1 MAERQASGYP
11 TGPSSGTFPRST
23 AALLSE
29 AQERLRLKQHQKQLA
44 RRAKATN
51 NFQGWRDP
59 QNFHLP
65 VVSPSLP
72 SILSRQLWSLQDFEQ
87 EKKLYQGH
95 VSSVYQ
101 ARDTRSGQSVC
112 LKVYS
117 KANLT
122 LLNAHQVLREI
133 RIHSQVQHT
142 NIIQFYAAW
151 EDDARYFIVTEFARG
166 GDLFTDL
173 QRKGGELPERTA
185 IVSVIQPIL
194 SVLMYLNNLGVLHRD
209 LKPENMLY
217 VTHGSEKH
225 IKVADFGLAIN
236 CNEERPITRA
246 GTLDYMAPEVLV
258 CETKHEPED
267 NKDLTSP
274 AYDAQVDVWGLGVV
288 AYELLVGATPFED
301 DERVETIQGI
311 LQSEPDIPEFL
322 SQDARDFIRVTLA
335 KNPRDRPTVKQLM
348 AHPWVQEHAEPR
360 SAIYCQGEIHR
371 MLDRGGD
378 LNNRFKE
385 GLSWKGNGQRIS
397 AASFLAQ
404 GTQLRFGEEVPI
416 PPPQPLHMHPSL
428 ESSVLSMCP
437 HGDSAAAGVADDRGH
452 YIEQASVCGK
462 SWNQGDYQD
471 RDSANGCMGVQ
482 QSMAKQALGHTQV
495 PEENYGPPL
504 VSPAVPQQSL
514 DDGAMPMDLDEHPS
528 LESLLMRQQH

>member
-1 MAERQASGYP
+1 
-11 TGPSSGTFPRST
+11 
-23 AALLSE
+23 
-29 AQERLRLKQHQKQLA
+29 
-44 RRAKATN
+44 
-51 NFQGWRDP
+51 
-59 QNFHLP
+59 
-65 VVSPSLP
+65 
-72 SILSRQLWSLQDFEQ
+72 
-87 EKKLYQGH
+87 
-95 VSSVYQ
+95 
-101 ARDTRSGQSVC
+101 
-112 LKVYS
+112 
-117 KANLT
+117 
-122 LLNAHQVLREI
+122 
-133 RIHSQVQHT
+133 
-142 NIIQFYAAW
+142 
-151 EDDARYFIVTEFARG
+151 
-166 GDLFTDL
+166 
-173 QRKGGELPERTA
+173 
-185 IVSVIQPIL
+185 
-194 SVLMYLNNLGVLHRD
+194 
-209 LKPENMLY
+209 
-217 VTHGSEKH
+217 
-225 IKVADFGLAIN
+225 
-236 CNEERPITRA
+236 
-246 GTLDYMAPEVLV
+246 
-258 CETKHEPED
+258 
-267 NKDLTSP
+267 
-274 AYDAQVDVWGLGVV
+274 V

-301 DERVETIQGI
+301 DERVETIRGI

-322 SQDARDFIRVTLA
+322 SQGTPHMDVIVGSVITPGRLSCVFAVTLAYPPILAVGLLYADARDFIRVTLA